1 MRICICVRKIAKA
14 ANGKNI
20 YFNVFRKMQITV
32 PEYAQ
37 CQMAPLEI
45 HNEDNNKLTRLS
57 LIDTGLKHRLRIA
70 QICSDICLFVRVW
83 VCSAENE
90 FHKSDRGYD

>member
-57 LIDTGLKHRLRIA
+57 LIDIR
-70 QICSDICLFVRVW
+70 SDICLFVRVW